1 MVAKKSARSQDILQA
16 LALML
21 ESSRGRIT
29 TAALASE
36 LGCSEAALYRHF
48 PSKTK
53 MFEGLIDFIE
63 ETIFARVGG
72 ILNDEPDAINQCYRI
87 ISLTLAFAEKNPGIS
102 RLLNGDALA
111 GENERL
117 QQRVAQLFNRLETQ
131 LKQLL
136 REAELSQQL
145 DIKPSI
151 TIAVDLMMSL
161 LEGKISQF
169 VRSDFKLA
177 PTTHCQQQWS
187 ALSET
192 IYGRA
197 CSTPYCRR

>member
-1 MVAKKSARSQDILQA
+1 MVAKRSARSQDILQA

-29 TAALASE
+29 TAALAAE
-36 LGCSEAALYRHF
+36 LKCSEAALYRHF
-48 PSKTK
+48 PSKTR
-53 MFEGLIDFIE
+53 MFESLIGFIE
-63 ETIFARVGG
+63 ETIFARVNG

-131 LKQLL
+131 LKQIL

-169 VRSDFKLA
+169 VRGDFKQA
-177 PTTHCQQQWS
+177 PTTHWQQQWS

-192 IYGRA
+192 IFGRA
-197 CSTPYCRR
+197 G

>member
-1 MVAKKSARSQDILQA
+1 MVAKRSARSQDILQA

-21 ESSRGRIT
+21 ESSQGRIT

-72 ILNDEPDAINQCYRI
+72 ILNDEPNAINQCYRI

-111 GENERL
+111 GENARL
-117 QQRVAQLFNRLETQ
+117 QQRVAQLFNRLKTQ
-131 LKQLL
+131 IKQLL
-136 REAELSQQL
+136 REAELSQNL

-151 TIAVDLMMSL
+151 IVAVDLMMSL

-169 VRSDFKLA
+169 VRSEFKQL
-177 PTTHCQQQWS
+177 PTTHWQQQWLV
-187 ALSET
+187 LSET
-192 IYGRA
+192 IFDKP
-197 CSTPYCRR
+197 S

>member
-1 MVAKKSARSQDILQA
+1 MVAKRSSKSQDILQA

-21 ESSRGRIT
+21 ESSRGGRIT
-29 TAALASE
+29 TAALALE

-53 MFEGLIDFIE
+53 MYEGLIDFIE
-63 ETIFARVGG
+63 ETIFARVRG

-87 ISLTLAFAEKNPGIS
+87 ISLTLTFAEKNPGIS

-145 DIKPSI
+145 GINPSI
-151 TIAVDLMMSL
+151 TVAADLMMSF

-169 VRSDFKLA
+169 VRSEFKQA
-177 PTTHCQQQWS
+177 PTQHWREQW
-187 ALSET
+187 ALLELSL
-192 IYGRA
+192 IHI
-197 CSTPYCRR
+197 

>member
-1 MVAKKSARSQDILQA
+1 MVAKRSARSQDILQA

-36 LGCSEAALYRHF
+36 LDCSEAALYRHF

-63 ETIFARVGG
+63 ETIFARVNG

-131 LKQLL
+131 LKQIL

-169 VRSDFKLA
+169 VRSEFKQL
-177 PTTHCQQQWS
+177 PTTHWQQQWL
-187 ALSET
+187 ALSDT
-192 IYGRA
+192 IF
-197 CSTPYCRR
+197 SKPS

>member
-1 MVAKKSARSQDILQA
+1 MVAKRSARSQDILQA

-53 MFEGLIDFIE
+53 MFEGLIEFIE

-102 RLLNGDALA
+102 RLLNSDALA

-136 REAELSQQL
+136 REAELSQKL

-169 VRSDFKLA
+169 VRSEFKQL
-177 PTTHCQQQWS
+177 PTTHWQQQWL
-187 ALSET
+187 ALSDT
-192 IYGRA
+192 IFGKP
-197 CSTPYCRR
+197 S

>member
-1 MVAKKSARSQDILQA
+1 MVAKRSARSQDILQA

-21 ESSRGRIT
+21 ESTRGRIT
-29 TAALASE
+29 TAALAAE
-36 LGCSEAALYRHF
+36 LKCSEAALYRHF
-48 PSKTK
+48 PSKTR
-53 MFEGLIDFIE
+53 MFESLIAFIE
-63 ETIFARVGG
+63 ETIFARVNG

-131 LKQLL
+131 LKQIL

-177 PTTHCQQQWS
+177 PTTHWQQQWS
-187 ALSET
+187 ALSDT
-192 IYGRA
+192 LFSRA
-197 CSTPYCRR
+197 G

>member
-1 MVAKKSARSQDILQA
+1 MVAKRSARSQDILQA

-21 ESSRGRIT
+21 ESSQGRIT

-72 ILNDEPDAINQCYRI
+72 ILNDEPNAINQCYRI

-111 GENERL
+111 GENEKL

-131 LKQLL
+131 IKQLL
-136 REAELSQQL
+136 REAELSQNL

-151 TIAVDLMMSL
+151 TVAVDLMMSL

-169 VRSDFKLA
+169 VRSEFKQA
-177 PTTHCQQQWS
+177 PTTHWQQQWLV
-187 ALSET
+187 LSDT
-192 IYGRA
+192 IFGKP
-197 CSTPYCRR
+197 S

>member
-1 MVAKKSARSQDILQA
+1 MVAKRNARSQDILQA

-53 MFEGLIDFIE
+53 MFEGLIEFIE

-87 ISLTLAFAEKNPGIS
+87 ISLTLAFAEKNTGIS

-111 GENERL
+111 AENERL

-169 VRSDFKLA
+169 VRSEFKQL
-177 PTTHCQQQWS
+177 PTTHWQQQWL
-187 ALSET
+187 ALSDT
-192 IYGRA
+192 IFGKP
-197 CSTPYCRR
+197 S